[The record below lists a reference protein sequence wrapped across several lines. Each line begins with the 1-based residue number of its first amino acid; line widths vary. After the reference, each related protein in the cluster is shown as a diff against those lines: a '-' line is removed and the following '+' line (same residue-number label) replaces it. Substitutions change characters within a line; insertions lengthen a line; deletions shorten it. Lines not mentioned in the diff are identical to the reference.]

1 MMIGLLRTSETPP
14 VAFADLLTMTCNY
27 QGIKLLY
34 MTPSNIDIKTGMVTG
49 KMLIENEW
57 RNIKTKLPK
66 FIDATPYLFS
76 GANAKKYQK
85 EIRYLKKST
94 RLSINRRH
102 LIQKDELQRM
112 LTKHKELK
120 ELAIE
125 TEEVT
130 TFEKLIS
137 FLDKHN
143 SIILKPVLSYGG
155 KNVAIIQKDDKDY
168 TYIEEENKK
177 ITFKELSELYD
188 EKYSKRAYVIQEYVV
203 SRSLFDDPIDCR
215 VHLEKNGNNEWEVA
229 RSFVRIGLG
238 EKVVSNI
245 SQGGGIS
252 RVDPFLKANFR
263 ENWKVIK
270 KKIEH
275 YSRVIPAELEKY
287 KNEDFMVMGLDLG
300 LTIEGNVKLFEINT
314 FPIVSPQR
322 AEIAR
327 LRAGYYKFVLKELAL
342 EEEYGYSSLVKSNK
356 KMLEEHKEFIKES
369 KHLNKKLEEV
379 KKSTSWKVT
388 KPLRKIK
395 DWIK

>member
-143 SIILKPVLSYGG
+143 SIILKPVLSNGG
-155 KNVAIIQKDDKDY
+155 KNATIIQNADKDY
-168 TYIEEENKK
+168 AEIEEENKK
-177 ITFKELSELYD
+177 ITFKERSELCD
-188 EKYSKRAYVIQEYVV
+188 EKYSKRSYVIQEYVV
-203 SRSLFDDPIDCR
+203 SRSLFDEPIDWR

-270 KKIEH
+270 KKIE
-275 YSRVIPAELEKY
+275 
-287 KNEDFMVMGLDLG
+287 
-300 LTIEGNVKLFEINT
+300 
-314 FPIVSPQR
+314 
-322 AEIAR
+322 
-327 LRAGYYKFVLKELAL
+327 
-342 EEEYGYSSLVKSNK
+342 
-356 KMLEEHKEFIKES
+356 
-369 KHLNKKLEEV
+369 
-379 KKSTSWKVT
+379 
-388 KPLRKIK
+388 
-395 DWIK
+395 